1 MPTPFFSLLV
11 FIFSCF
17 PGFLAFLAFFFLFL
31 KKVISEVIFK
41 DLNIINIKI
50 KYKNKFTPTPLKNLK
65 LMRRAQIPFSHIIPL
80 YTLYTLTLLWIQ
92 RFSLVP
98 QCHNNTPWKIC
109 HYIGI
114 LASSYWIITRLHNSI
129 II

>member
-80 YTLYTLTLLWIQ
+80 YIIHSYTTLDPEIFLDATM
-92 RFSLVP
+92 P
-98 QCHNNTPWKIC
+98 Q
-109 HYIGI
+109 
-114 LASSYWIITRLHNSI
+114 
-129 II
+129 

>member
-65 LMRRAQIPFSHIIPL
+65 LMRRAQIPFSHITIIYIIHS
-80 YTLYTLTLLWIQ
+80 YTTLDPEIFLDATM
-92 RFSLVP
+92 P
-98 QCHNNTPWKIC
+98 Q
-109 HYIGI
+109 
-114 LASSYWIITRLHNSI
+114 
-129 II
+129 

>member
-1 MPTPFFSLLV
+1 MPIPFFSLLV

-65 LMRRAQIPFSHIIPL
+65 LMRRYHFRIIIPL
-80 YTLYTLTLLWIQ
+80 YIIHSYTTLDPEIFLDATM
-92 RFSLVP
+92 P
-98 QCHNNTPWKIC
+98 Q
-109 HYIGI
+109 
-114 LASSYWIITRLHNSI
+114 
-129 II
+129 